1 MDAAGVGFPTDLN
14 IANMECNYIY
24 SKECGEK
31 IKSYFLMLLCLTEAL
46 SLCQPENSN
55 SLFS

>member
-31 IKSYFLMLLCLTEAL
+31 
-46 SLCQPENSN
+46 
-55 SLFS
+55 